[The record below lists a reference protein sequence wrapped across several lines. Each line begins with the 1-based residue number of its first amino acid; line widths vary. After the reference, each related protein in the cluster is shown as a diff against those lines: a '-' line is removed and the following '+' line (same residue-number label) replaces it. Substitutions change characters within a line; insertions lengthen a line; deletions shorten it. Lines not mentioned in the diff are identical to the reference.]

1 MSVPI
6 SNVPRRV
13 VLAASGTGPYSFNF
27 EILAAGDIS
36 VYKDDDLLTLTTD
49 YTVTING
56 NGTGFVT
63 LVATPIGATQIAIVG
78 DRAIQRTTDF
88 TTGGDLFATSLN
100 DELDSQTIFAQQ
112 NAEAVERALK
122 APQTDPLTIDMTLPR
137 ASERANK
144 YLAFDADGNPQPGD
158 TSQDIATVAANIDNI
173 NIVKGQI
180 TPVNNIA
187 TVAGANAN
195 ITTVAGNI
203 ANVNAVGAISSNV
216 TTVAGIAANV
226 TTVAGIAANVTTVA
240 TNVADITNYADTYL
254 GPKSSDP
261 SVRNDNSALQ
271 AGDLYFNT
279 VDDVMKVY
287 TGSAWTAAYVPSDE
301 FLVAANNLSELTNVT
316 TAQQNLDLE
325 VGVDVQAYDANLT
338 ALANYGVFRKA
349 DPTIVAWSKT
359 GAFTVSTATTLYVEV
374 NGAVKTIASSTA
386 VTMPGSAT
394 TGTDY
399 AIWAKTDGTLEATNN
414 HTSPPATG
422 ARKVG
427 GFHYAP
433 GSNAAAQDGGDTT
446 PQINEYSFWD
456 LKFRPACPDPR
467 GMTLVAGGFWAD
479 IYLCGVN
486 HYTNGTSKYNVTI
499 ADGSAP
505 PKIPAQFGGNG
516 STAYSNGN
524 WWNFAEVMRSW
535 GKRLPTYS
543 EFAALAYGVKEAHSI
558 QDDPIN
564 TGLVNGSGSAGAGED
579 LNANKYTS
587 KWGVIQATGNL
598 YTWGDEF
605 GGGAAAASW
614 TANTGGR
621 GSTYQMENAVI
632 LGGSWG
638 NAADSGSRC
647 SAWNNS
653 PTVSAN
659 GGLGGRGVCDHLL
672 LD

>member
-27 EILAAGDIS
+27 EILAASDIS

-63 LVATPIGATQIAIVG
+63 LVATPTGATQIAIVG

-144 YLAFDADGNPQPGD
+144 YLAFDADGNPAPGD
-158 TSQDIATVAANIDNI
+158 TSVDIALVAANIDNI

-180 TPVNNIA
+180 TPTNNIA

-226 TTVAGIAANVTTVA
+226 TTVAGISADVTTVA
-240 TNVADITNYADTYL
+240 TNVADVTNYADTYL

-261 SVRNDNSALQ
+261 SVRNDSSSLQ

-279 VDDVMKVY
+279 ADDVMKVY
-287 TGSAWTAAYVPSDE
+287 TGSAWAAAYVPSDG
-301 FLVAANNLSELTNVT
+301 FLVAANNLSELTSVA

-338 ALANYGVFRKA
+338 SSANYGLFRKA
-349 DPTIVAWSKT
+349 DPSIVAWSKT
-359 GAFTVSTATTLYVEV
+359 GAGTATTSTTLYVEV
-374 NGAVKTIASSTA
+374 NGNIKTIASGTSI
-386 VTMPGSAT
+386 TMPSLSA
-394 TGTDY
+394 GTDY
-399 AIWAKTDGTLEATNN
+399 AIWAKTDGTLEATSN
-414 HTSPPATG
+414 HTSPPTAN

-433 GSNAAAQDGGDTT
+433 GGNSTGTSGGDTT
-446 PQINEYSFWD
+446 PAINAYSMWD

-467 GMTLVAGGFWAD
+467 GMTLVANAFWTD
-479 IYLCGVN
+479 IYLCGVD
-486 HYTNGTSKYNVTI
+486 HYTNGTSKYNVTH
-499 ADGSAP
+499 ADGSSP
-505 PKIPAQFGGNG
+505 PKRPAAFGGNG
-516 STAYSNGN
+516 TLTYSNGN
-524 WWNFAEVMRSW
+524 WWNFAEVMRAY

-543 EFAALAYGVKEAHSI
+543 EFAALAYGTTEASSVGTD
-558 QDDPIN
+558 Q
-564 TGLVNGSGSAGAGED
+564 GSSV
-579 LNANKYTS
+579 LNAAYTS
-587 KWGVIQATGNL
+587 KWGVIQASGVL

-605 GGGAAAASW
+605 GGGAAGASW
-614 TANTGGR
+614 TANTDGR
-621 GSTYQMENAVI
+621 GSTYQMENAVRF
-632 LGGSWG
+632 GGAWTAGS
-638 NAADSGSRC
+638 NAGSRC
-647 SAWNNS
+647 SIWSVS
-653 PTVSAN
+653 PADSDGVI
-659 GGLGGRGVCDHLL
+659 GGRGVCDHLL